1 MGLLSLGTPLPWN
14 EAKEFADHVR
24 KHGIEQFLNIYHSQ
38 KDRQKQRLLWGDE
51 VSEDYIDM
59 IIKIVIQGNR
69 LFHRSNILLSSLM
82 TKRRKQGF
90 LFALSIFLRF

>member
-51 VSEDYIDM
+51 VSEHYTDI
-59 IIKIVIQGNR
+59 IIKHHFKIMRCFTDRIYCGQV
-69 LFHRSNILLSSLM
+69 
-82 TKRRKQGF
+82 
-90 LFALSIFLRF
+90 